1 MAAIYQTLLPG
12 FLPLLDLKMF
22 EFIDIIPDTLSL
34 GTLFSP
40 IDLYLSLCQQ
50 SSHLHLQNHIT
61 SLLGN
66 IFSWIVFRPLRV
78 NRIKS
83 EILMIPM
90 LWLHYKFY
98 LVGDTI
104 KPETNYDTSLSL

>member
-40 IDLYLSLCQQ
+40 IDL
-50 SSHLHLQNHIT
+50 
-61 SLLGN
+61 
-66 IFSWIVFRPLRV
+66 
-78 NRIKS
+78 
-83 EILMIPM
+83 
-90 LWLHYKFY
+90 
-98 LVGDTI
+98 
-104 KPETNYDTSLSL
+104 